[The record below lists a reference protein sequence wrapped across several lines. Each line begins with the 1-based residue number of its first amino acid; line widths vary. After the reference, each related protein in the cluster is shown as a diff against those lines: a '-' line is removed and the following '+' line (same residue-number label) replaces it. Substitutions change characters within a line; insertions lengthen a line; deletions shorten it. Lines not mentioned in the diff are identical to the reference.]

1 MSAVRDQDVST
12 LAGRIAYARDLEGR
26 SQNAIEQELIRQ
38 KLIASRGTMSRLEG
52 GKRGGSTVD
61 PLVLSA
67 IARILHVN
75 LEWLASGHG
84 PIRRDGRVQRSPFE
98 EAMAFARQS
107 NCREDAIENAW
118 QKHRDRSP
126 KLTTYDWIVLID
138 LEARS
143 LETMRIPR
151 PEAVYEHHA
160 EMQKEQRKLEKKKTK
175 ASEARAVALTARHKA
190 STG

>member
-12 LAGRIAYARDLEGR
+12 LAGRLAYARELEGR

-38 KLIASRGTMSRLEG
+38 KLIASRGTVSRLEG
-52 GKRGGSTVD
+52 GKRGASTVD

-67 IARILHVN
+67 LARILHVN

-107 NCREDAIENAW
+107 NCREDAIEAAW
-118 QKHRDRSP
+118 AKHKDRSP
-126 KLTTYDWIVLID
+126 KLTTYDWVVLID
-138 LEARS
+138 LEARG
-143 LETMRIPR
+143 LETMRVPR
-151 PEAVYEHHA
+151 PETVYEHHA
-160 EMQKEQRKLEKKKTK
+160 EMQREQKKLRRKRDEAEAAVKRSPASRAK
-175 ASEARAVALTARHKA
+175 A
-190 STG
+190 G